1 MCLIEMLQNKANE
14 RKRCVAEERR
24 WEMGQ
29 EESERVRIGASL
41 REFRLAINVSVQ
53 NIAERM
59 GVSVGRVERLE
70 SGVDC
75 KEWNLLVKSCEM
87 ALTLCLS
94 AGYSAVLT
102 SENWRRY
109 VQVQRR
115 GGRRVI

>member
-1 MCLIEMLQNKANE
+1 MCLIEMLQKKANE
-14 RKRCVAEERR
+14 RKRHAAEARK
-24 WEMGQ
+24 WEMER

-41 REFRLAINVSVQ
+41 RDFRLAINVSVQ
-53 NIAERM
+53 NIAARM

-70 SGVDC
+70 SGADC
-75 KEWNLLVKSCEM
+75 KEWKLLVKSCEM

-94 AGYSAVLT
+94 AGYSEVLT

-109 VQVQRR
+109 VQVPRR